1 MFYRTLVEE
10 KIELSNIDQF
20 KLVILAEIAVHME
33 VHISMYDITCKLKS
47 KLLSRI
53 NKETY
58 F

>member
-10 KIELSNIDQF
+10 RIELSNIDQF
-20 KLVILAEIAVHME
+20 KLVILAEIVVNME
-33 VHISMYDITCKLKS
+33 VHISMYNTCKLKS